1 MKNASEEQS
10 SKQEQ
15 ALIDSM
21 MKKIDG
27 SEPCDKNQATLGI
40 KLSFKNH
47 VTVAADIFKANE
59 QAVEDKSYNSIQKD
73 VSERSLVASK
83 KSENSYRD
91 NNNNIESNVLVK
103 LRKSSQNDNLDKLQ
117 PTRKNSDPTS
127 VCGLLI
133 NIFVFIILLFKI
145 TTTSKI

>member
-47 VTVAADIFKANE
+47 VAVAADIFKANE

-83 KSENSYRD
+83 KSENSYSD
-91 NNNNIESNVLVK
+91 NRSIKTSKLFVK
-103 LRKSSQNDNLDKLQ
+103 LRKSSQSNDLDKVQ
-117 PTRKNSDPTS
+117 FTDENSERTL
-127 VCGLLI
+127 VYI
-133 NIFVFIILLFKI
+133 
-145 TTTSKI
+145 